1 MNGDERSDGL
11 TPDELDRYS
20 WQRSVAGLG
29 GAGQRRLKA
38 AAVLVS
44 RVGGVGGAAATYL
57 AAAGV
62 GRLVLAHAGN
72 LRRNDLNRQ
81 TLMSTPGIGRPRVEQ
96 AAERLRALNPHVVVE
111 TVPEN
116 VTADNAVRLV
126 ARCDLVVSAAPLF
139 AERLLLNAAAVP
151 QGRPLVDSVQTMR
164 ASGCSSSSR
173 SSMPRWRA
181 STLASPITMGTLPR
195 SVAATLPSD
204 SRACTNGSSVTG
216 ASASNTSTSAP
227 SRASSMPQTRVA
239 RRPGSSSTRTPR
251 SAAVAPIPR
260 SLGRS
265 LTRVDQRCRAAPR
278 CR

>member
-151 QGRPLVDSVQTMR
+151 QGTPLVAAAMYDAEARLLSVLPEGPCL
-164 ASGCSSSSR
+164 ACLY
-173 SSMPRWRA
+173 PVPPPHWRREFPVLGA
-181 STLASPITMGTLPR
+181 VAGTVGALAALEAIKILAGYGTPLAGRLWTFDTAAMTCRTLTIP
-195 SVAATLPSD
+195 
-204 SRACTNGSSVTG
+204 
-216 ASASNTSTSAP
+216 
-227 SRASSMPQTRVA
+227 A
-239 RRPGSSSTRTPR
+239 RRECLVCGPR
-251 SAAVAPIPR
+251 AP
-260 SLGRS
+260 
-265 LTRVDQRCRAAPR
+265 A
-278 CR
+278 